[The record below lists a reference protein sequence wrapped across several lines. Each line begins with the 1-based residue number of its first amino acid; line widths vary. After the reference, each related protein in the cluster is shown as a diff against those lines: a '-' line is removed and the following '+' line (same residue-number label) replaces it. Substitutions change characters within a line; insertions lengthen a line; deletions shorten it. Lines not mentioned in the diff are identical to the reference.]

1 MGCLGTAWA
10 GAATDA
16 TASDGNACI
25 KYGLQGAVM
34 MHPGVQLGMG
44 SPWIPSMF
52 LTGTLDAVVS
62 EIPGLAFKAAAKNG
76 ISRAF
81 GAYKGYT
88 HVSPCGPVSNKEVL
102 DIVNWFGCFLWYN
115 QDSCGS
121 LASSFCNDE
130 KNGSCQLIWSN
141 NGVGD
146 SSLWHKALETGD
158 EQKVLAVPWGS
169 HNGTFEGFM
178 DEVQRRGEWTVAQR
192 RKYLSL
198 KRQLSHNT
206 ESTVGNDTQS
216 TDGNNTQTTLAGI
229 VHSGAPSIPGSDI
242 TLDNVLGTR
251 KVKFK
256 LTKPSDV
263 GISGAGPW
271 AFIGFYHAL
280 FMQVAHE
287 HCLLILSIGDAGLG
301 Y

>member
-1 MGCLGTAWA
+1 M
-10 GAATDA
+10 
-16 TASDGNACI
+16 
-25 KYGLQGAVM
+25 
-34 MHPGVQLGMG
+34 
-44 SPWIPSMF
+44 
-52 LTGTLDAVVS
+52 
-62 EIPGLAFKAAAKNG
+62 
-76 ISRAF
+76 
-81 GAYKGYT
+81 
-88 HVSPCGPVSNKEVL
+88 
-102 DIVNWFGCFLWYN
+102 
-115 QDSCGS
+115 
-121 LASSFCNDE
+121 
-130 KNGSCQLIWSN
+130 WSN

-206 ESTVGNDTQS
+206 ESTVGNNTES
-216 TDGNNTQTTLAGI
+216 TVGNNTQTTLAGI

-242 TLDNVLGTR
+242 TLDNILGTR